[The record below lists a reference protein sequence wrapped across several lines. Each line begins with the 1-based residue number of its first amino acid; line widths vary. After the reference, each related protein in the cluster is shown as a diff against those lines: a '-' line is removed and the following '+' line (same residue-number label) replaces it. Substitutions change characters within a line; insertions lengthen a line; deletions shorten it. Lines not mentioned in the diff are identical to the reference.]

1 MTITINGSGT
11 IGGVSA
17 GGYGLTDADLPNG
30 SVVQVVYAGSQPS
43 ATITTTSTSYIDS
56 GVTASITPSSS
67 SNKVYIMTAIHI
79 YLGIATSNAW
89 HRCNFDL
96 RRGATS
102 IYEMSG
108 GATTGYSFSLYSTDA
123 NDRTMMKTTFPY
135 LDSPATTS
143 SVTYNIYFNAAAG
156 YTTIINPAYGKSE
169 ITLMEIKA

>member
-1 MTITINGSGT
+1 MSVTINGDGT

-56 GVTASITPSSS
+56 G
-67 SNKVYIMTAIHI
+67 
-79 YLGIATSNAW
+79 LGIATSNAW

>member
-30 SVVQVVYAGSQPS
+30 SVVQVVYATAQPS
-43 ATITTTSTSYIDS
+43 SAFSTSSTSYVDT
-56 GVTASITPSSS
+56 GVSATITPSSS
-67 SNKVYIMTAIHI
+67 SNKVLVMADLHV
-79 YLGIATSNAW
+79 YLQSTLTSDW

-102 IYEMSG
+102 IYETSSNG
-108 GATTGYSFSLYSTDA
+108 TNGYTYALYSTDA
-123 NDRTMMKTTFPY
+123 NHRYMMKTHFPY

-143 SVTYNIYFNAAAG
+143 SVTYSIYVASPNG
-156 YTTIINPAYGKSE
+156 YTLQLNTTYGNSE
-169 ITLMEIKA
+169 MTLMEIKA

>member
-1 MTITINGSGT
+1 MSVTINGDGT

-43 ATITTTSTSYIDS
+43 ATISTTSTSYIDS

-67 SNKVYIMTAIHI
+67 SNKVYVLTTIHI
-79 YLGIATSNAW
+79 YLGIGAANAW
-89 HRCNFDL
+89 HRCNFAL
-96 RRGATS
+96 KRGSTT
-102 IYEMSG
+102 IYETSSS
-108 GATTGYSFSLYSTDA
+108 ASAGYSFSLYSTDA
-123 NDRTMMKTTFPY
+123 SDRTMMKTSFPY

-143 SVTYNIYFNAAAG
+143 SVTYDIYFNSPNA
-156 YTTIINPAYGKSE
+156 YTTIINPTYGKSE

>member
-1 MTITINGSGT
+1 MSVTINGDGT

-17 GGYGLTDADLPNG
+17 GGYGLTDADMPSG

-43 ATITTTSTSYIDS
+43 VGVTTTSSSFTDTGMSA
-56 GVTASITPSSS
+56 TITPSSS
-67 SNKVYIMTAIHI
+67 SNKVYIMTAVHI
-79 YLGIATSNAW
+79 YLGIAAANAW

-102 IYEMSG
+102 IYEM
-108 GATTGYSFSLYSTDA
+108 ADTANGYSFSLYSTDA

-143 SVTYNIYFNAAAG
+143 SVTYSLYFNSPNS
-156 YTTIINPAYGKSE
+156 YTTIINPTYGKSE
-169 ITLMEIKA
+169 MTLMEIKA